1 MIICHLYFLIIFNVI
16 VFFSKPRYMPHYD
29 AIHTVL
35 QKAALWFTDSPDI
48 MLIDDYMP
56 LAEELKTVV
65 DMHVVS

>member
-1 MIICHLYFLIIFNVI
+1 
-16 VFFSKPRYMPHYD
+16 MPHYD